1 MKDFLQRIE
10 NLPAKHLLLLA
21 LDQQKRL
28 EKLESAQQEPI
39 AIVGMGCRFPGG
51 AHGPDAFWRLL
62 AESRDAITEIP
73 SDRWDVDSLYDPDPE
88 APGRIATRRGGFLSG
103 VDKFD
108 APFFGISRRE
118 AISMDPQQRLLLET
132 TWEALEHAGVSPK
145 DIAGSQTGFFFGI
158 STADYCQLLFQ
169 GGYEGID
176 PYTATGGAHS
186 IAAGRVAYLLGT
198 HGPAVVIDTSC
209 SSSLVALHLAGQS
222 LRTGEC
228 DLALVGGVNLILS
241 PESTIALSKAHM
253 LSPDGRSKAFD
264 AAADGFA
271 RAEGCGVVAIKLLSR
286 AIADRD
292 NIWSVIRGSA
302 VNHDGRSSGLTAP
315 SGAAQE
321 RLIRQALEAAGIKG
335 PDIQYVEA
343 HGTGTAL
350 GDPIEA
356 HALAAVLGAG
366 RDARNPLY
374 VGSVKTNVGHL
385 EAAAGIA
392 GVIKTALGLQ
402 CGIIPASLH
411 FSKLN
416 PHIELNGV
424 PMVIAAATTEWPP
437 VERRMA
443 GVSSFGFSGTNA
455 HVILE
460 APPRYSRTAA
470 APDANHTLVISARTA
485 TALRALASRYAEY
498 LRSNP
503 DVSLQEMCYT
513 AHVGRSRFERV
524 LALSATSIE
533 ELDGKL
539 ARVAA
544 GDDVAGVEMPSVPPP
559 ANKIALPTYPFEGQ
573 RYWVETRRP
582 QPTPE
587 PSDVDFYK
595 LCWEKKPISSEV
607 TGPASPAAGDPAT
620 GDPAARFPAP
630 PGTVLAIA
638 GRVAAQ
644 FDSLSREH
652 GFDCYEELRPELDR
666 LTFEQITRA
675 LAGCG
680 WRPAYGETI
689 GADELVERFGVL
701 PRHLRLLARMLKILG
716 EEGMLERVGKRWKV
730 LRTPASTDSHTEFPL
745 LQAAYP
751 QFRGEL
757 ELLRRSSSQLA
768 EVLQGRLDPLNV
780 LFPGGAFDTAEAI
793 YEKSAGARVFQTLV
807 QQTVAQ
813 MIEALPADRRIRI
826 LEVGAGTG
834 ATASYVAR
842 ILPATRTEYVFTDI
856 SPLFASRGAEKFREY
871 PFFRYEVLDIGRD
884 PLAQGFRQ
892 QSFDVVI
899 AANCLHA
906 TEDLRASLAHVA
918 ELLAPGGM
926 LVLLEGTL
934 PERWVDVT
942 FGLTD
947 GWWKFTDSG
956 LRGDYPLLSKSGW
969 QKLLTETGFSE
980 ITLLPPDIQSQ
991 QALLIA
997 RAPAA
1002 DREKK
1007 RNWLLIGDASGFA
1020 RQVAATLTERGEQV
1034 EVIGGGD
1041 PLPVDQAAWR
1051 GIVDLASLDVPAAE
1065 DIADLDWDNVHRL
1078 GCERVLALTRLLI
1091 KTGGRL
1097 WVATRGAECVGG
1109 ELMSSAIGSAP
1120 VWGLGRTI
1128 ALEHPDIWGGL
1139 VDLDPAESAE
1149 NQAGLLVDSLTAGDG
1164 EDQIAFRGGVCH
1176 VARLKRCDRPMQA
1189 APRFDPHA
1197 SYLVTGGLGGLG
1209 LIVARW
1215 MAEQGAR
1222 RLILVGRSGIE
1233 RPEQADA
1240 VDRIERLGVSVR
1252 TVRADIADPEAVAQL
1267 FDSIAA
1273 GEPPLKG
1280 VIHAAAA
1287 LSRDNVREM
1296 SPDALREVLRP
1307 KVLGTW
1313 LLHRHTRHLALDF
1326 FCLFSSAASLLG
1338 ASGLA
1343 HYAAANQFL
1352 DALAKYRQG
1361 QGLPALAIE
1370 WGAWDEM
1377 RNASEKQRQEAR
1389 SQGLLPM
1396 PASQALSALGGLL
1409 QSRESCI
1416 AVAAINWRTLRA
1428 VFEVRR
1434 KRPLFDG
1441 IEMPAIKVEAVR
1453 ASEPQW
1459 QKLPAPARESWLANV
1474 VWEEICGVLRIDD
1487 GAPIEFDRGFFEM
1500 GMDSLVSVELK
1511 NRLEARLGRSVP
1523 AMLTFNFPT
1532 VRTLSGHLSK
1542 EFSASATPAA
1552 SGTYAPLN
1560 GAGEVELND
1569 EEVASLLA
1577 SKLKSLAIQKGSHS

>member
-1 MKDFLQRIE
+1 VKDFLQRIE

-21 LDQQKRL
+21 VDQQKRL
-28 EKLESAQQEPI
+28 EKLESAQREPI
-39 AIVGMGCRFPGG
+39 AIVGMGCRFPGRV
-51 AHGPDAFWRLL
+51 HGPDAFWRLL
-62 AESRDAITEIP
+62 EESRDAITDIP
-73 SDRWDVDSLYDPDPE
+73 SDRWDVDSLYDLDPE
-88 APGRIATRRGGFLSG
+88 APGRIATRRGGFLSD

-145 DIAGSQTGFFFGI
+145 DIAGTQTGFFFGI

-198 HGPAVVIDTSC
+198 HGPAVVVDTSC

-315 SGAAQE
+315 NGAAQE

-356 HALAAVLGAG
+356 HALAAVLGVG

-392 GVIKTALGLQ
+392 GVIKTALGLRR
-402 CGIIPASLH
+402 GIIPASLH
-411 FSKLN
+411 FSQLN
-416 PHIELNGV
+416 SHIELNGV
-424 PMVIAAATTEWPP
+424 PMVIAASTTEWPS

-460 APPRYSRTAA
+460 APPRYSRTTV
-470 APDANHTLVISARTA
+470 APDVNHALIISARTA

-498 LRSNP
+498 LASNP
-503 DVSLQEMCYT
+503 DVSLQDVCYT

-533 ELDGKL
+533 ELHGKL
-539 ARVAA
+539 ARIAA
-544 GDDVAGVEMPSVPPP
+544 GDDVPGVEVPSAPPP

-582 QPTPE
+582 QPTSE

-595 LCWEKKPISSEV
+595 LSWEKKPINSGL
-607 TGPASPAAGDPAT
+607 TRPASRAAVDSV
-620 GDPAARFPAP
+620 P
-630 PGTVLAIA
+630 PGTLLAIA
-638 GRVAAQ
+638 ERVAAQ
-644 FDSLSREH
+644 YDSLSREH
-652 GFDCYEELRPELDR
+652 GFDRYKELRPELDR
-666 LTFEQITRA
+666 LTFEQIARA
-675 LAGCG
+675 LAECG
-680 WRPAYGETI
+680 WRPAHGETI
-689 GADELVERFGVL
+689 RAEELVERLGVL
-701 PRHLRLLARMLKILG
+701 PRHLRLLVRMLEILG
-716 EEGMLERVGKRWKV
+716 EEGMLERVGERWRV
-730 LRTPASTDSHTEFPL
+730 LRIPASTDSDIEFPL

-751 QFRGEL
+751 QFSGEL
-757 ELLRRSSSQLA
+757 EMLRRSSNQLA
-768 EVLQGRLDPLNV
+768 DVLQGRLDPLNV

-793 YEKSAGARVFQTLV
+793 YEKSAGSKVFQTLA

-813 MIEALPADRRIRI
+813 MIEALPADRTIRI
-826 LEVGAGTG
+826 LEVGGGTG
-834 ATASYVAR
+834 GTASYVAR
-842 ILPATRTEYVFTDI
+842 ILPLTRTEYVFTDI
-856 SPLFASRGAEKFREY
+856 SPLFAMRGAEKFREY
-871 PFFRYEVLDIGRD
+871 PFFRYEVLDIERD
-884 PLAQGFRQ
+884 PLAQGFAER
-892 QSFDVVI
+892 SFDIVI

-906 TEDLRASLAHVA
+906 TGDLRASLAHVA
-918 ELLAPGGM
+918 QLLAPGGM
-926 LVLLEGTL
+926 LVLLEATL
-934 PERWVDVT
+934 PERWVDIT

-947 GWWKFTDSG
+947 GWWKFTDND

-1002 DREKK
+1002 DREK
-1007 RNWLLIGDASGFA
+1007 RNWLLIGAAGGFV
-1020 RQVAATLTERGEQV
+1020 RQLAVTLTERGEQAV
-1034 EVIGGGD
+1034 VIRGGD
-1041 PLPVDQAAWR
+1041 PVPVDQAAWR
-1051 GIVDLASLDVPAAE
+1051 GIVDLSSLDAPAAE
-1065 DIADLDWDNVHRL
+1065 EMTDPEWDDVPRL

-1091 KTGGRL
+1091 QTGGRL
-1097 WVATRGAECVGG
+1097 WVATRGAQSIGG
-1109 ELMSSAIGSAP
+1109 ELISSAIASAP

-1139 VDLDPAESAE
+1139 VDLDPEESLGR
-1149 NQAGLLVDSLTAGDG
+1149 QAGLLVDALIAGDG

-1176 VARLKRCDRPMQA
+1176 LARLKRCNRPTEA
-1189 APRFDPHA
+1189 TSRFDPHA

-1209 LIVARW
+1209 LVVARW

-1240 VDRIERLGVSVR
+1240 VDRIEHLGASVR
-1252 TVRADIADPEAVAQL
+1252 TVRADIADPEAIARL
-1267 FDSIAA
+1267 FEAIAA
-1273 GEPPLKG
+1273 EEPPLKG

-1287 LSRDNVREM
+1287 LSRDSVQDL

-1313 LLHRHTRHLALDF
+1313 LLHRHTRPLALDF
-1326 FCLFSSAASLLG
+1326 FCLFSSTASLLG
-1338 ASGLA
+1338 AGGLA

-1352 DALAKYRQG
+1352 DAFVTYRQS

-1370 WGAWDEM
+1370 WGTWDEM
-1377 RNASEKQRQEAR
+1377 RTVSEIQRQEYR
-1389 SQGLLPM
+1389 SLGLLPM
-1396 PASQALSALGGLL
+1396 PASRALAALGSLL

-1416 AVAAINWRTLRA
+1416 VVAAINWRTLRA
-1428 VFEVRR
+1428 VFEARR
-1434 KRPLFDG
+1434 KRPLLDG
-1441 IEMPAIKVEAVR
+1441 IEMPAIKLDAARV
-1453 ASEPQW
+1453 SEPQW
-1459 QKLPAPARESWLANV
+1459 QKLPGPAREAWIANV
-1474 VWEEICGVLRIDD
+1474 VWEEICRVLRIED

-1542 EFSASATPAA
+1542 EFTASVIPAA
-1552 SGTYAPLN
+1552 NGTHAPSN
-1560 GAGEVELND
+1560 GGGEAELND

-1577 SKLKSLAIQKGSHS
+1577 SKLKSLTIQKGSHSR

>member
-10 NLPAKHLLLLA
+10 NLPAKHLVLLA

-28 EKLESAQQEPI
+28 EKLESAQREPI

-51 AHGPDAFWRLL
+51 VHGPDAFWRLL
-62 AESRDAITEIP
+62 AESQDAITEIP
-73 SDRWDVDSLYDPDPE
+73 SDRWDVDRLYDPDPE
-88 APGRIATRRGGFLSG
+88 APGRIATRRGGFLSE

-145 DIAGSQTGFFFGI
+145 DIAGTQTGFFFGL

-198 HGPAVVIDTSC
+198 HGPAVVVDTSC

-228 DLALVGGVNLILS
+228 DLALAGGVNLILS

-292 NIWSVIRGSA
+292 NIWSVIRSSA

-315 SGAAQE
+315 NGAAQE

-335 PDIQYVEA
+335 TDIQYVEA

-392 GVIKTALGLQ
+392 GVIKTALGLRR
-402 CGIIPASLH
+402 GIIPASLH
-411 FSKLN
+411 FSQLN

-424 PMVIAAATTEWPP
+424 PMVIAATTTEWPP

-470 APDANHTLVISARTA
+470 APVANHALVISARTA
-485 TALRALASRYAEY
+485 SALRTLASRYAEY

-503 DVSLQEMCYT
+503 DVSLQDMCYT

-544 GDDVAGVEMPSVPPP
+544 GDDVPGIEVPSAPPP

-573 RYWVETRRP
+573 RYWIETGRP

-587 PSDVDFYK
+587 PSEVDFYK

-607 TGPASPAAGDPAT
+607 TRPASPRAGDS
-620 GDPAARFPAP
+620 AP

-644 FDSLSREH
+644 YDSLSREH
-652 GFDCYEELRPELDR
+652 GFDLYHELRLELDR

-675 LAGCG
+675 LAECG
-680 WRPAYGETI
+680 WRPAPAETI
-689 GADELVERFGVL
+689 GADDLVERFGVL
-701 PRHLRLLARMLKILG
+701 PRHLRLLARMLEILG
-716 EEGMLERVGKRWKV
+716 EEGMLEPVGERWKV
-730 LRTPASTDSHTEFPL
+730 LRTPASTDSLTELPL

-757 ELLRRSSSQLA
+757 ELLRRSSSRLA
-768 EVLQGRLDPLNV
+768 EVLQGRLDPLHV
-780 LFPGGAFDTAEAI
+780 LFPGGAFDTAETI

-813 MIEALPADRRIRI
+813 MIEALPADRRVRI
-826 LEVGAGTG
+826 LEVGGGTG
-834 ATASYVAR
+834 GTASYVAR
-842 ILPATRTEYVFTDI
+842 ILPSTRAEYVFTDI

-871 PFFRYEVLDIGRD
+871 PFFRYEVLDIERD
-884 PLAQGFRQ
+884 PLAQGFRE
-892 QSFDVVI
+892 QSFDIVI

-934 PERWVDVT
+934 PERWVDLT

-969 QKLLTETGFSE
+969 QKLLAETGFSE
-980 ITLLPPDIQSQ
+980 ISLLPADLQSQ

-997 RAPAA
+997 RAPARA
-1002 DREKK
+1002 REKK
-1007 RNWLLIGDASGFA
+1007 RNWLLISDAGGFA
-1020 RQVAATLTERGEQV
+1020 RQVAALLTERGEQA
-1034 EVIGGGD
+1034 EVICDGD
-1041 PLPVDQAAWR
+1041 PLPVEQAAWR
-1051 GIVDLASLDVPAAE
+1051 GIADLSSLDVPAAE
-1065 DIADLDWDNVHRL
+1065 DMTDQDWGNVHQL
-1078 GCERVLALTRLLI
+1078 GSERVLALTRLLI
-1091 KTGGRL
+1091 ETGGRL
-1097 WVATRGAECVGG
+1097 WVATRGAQCVGG
-1109 ELMSSAIGSAP
+1109 ELMSSAIASAP

-1139 VDLDPAESAE
+1139 VDLDPAESVE
-1149 NQAGLLVDSLTAGDG
+1149 NQAGLLVDALTAGDG
-1164 EDQIAFRGGVCH
+1164 EDQIALRGGVCH
-1176 VARLKRCDRPMQA
+1176 VARLKRCEGPTQA

-1215 MAEQGAR
+1215 MAAQGAR

-1240 VDRIERLGVSVR
+1240 VERIERLGASVR
-1252 TVRADIADPEAVAQL
+1252 TMRADIADPEAMAQL
-1267 FDSIAA
+1267 FDSIVAE
-1273 GEPPLKG
+1273 EPPLKG

-1287 LSRDNVREM
+1287 LSRDSVQDM

-1307 KVLGTW
+1307 KVLGAW
-1313 LLHRHTRHLALDF
+1313 LLHRQTRHLALDF
-1326 FCLFSSAASLLG
+1326 FCLFSSTASLLG
-1338 ASGLA
+1338 AGGLA

-1352 DALAKYRQG
+1352 DALVKYRQG
-1361 QGLPALAIE
+1361 QRLPALAIE
-1370 WGAWDEM
+1370 WGTWDEM
-1377 RNASEKQRQEAR
+1377 RTVSEMQRQEYR
-1389 SQGLLPM
+1389 SLGLLPM
-1396 PASQALSALGGLL
+1396 PASRALAALGGLL

-1434 KRPLFDG
+1434 RRPLFDG
-1441 IEMPAIKVEAVR
+1441 IEMPAINREAAR

-1474 VWEEICGVLRIDD
+1474 VWEEICRVLRMDD
-1487 GAPIEFDRGFFEM
+1487 GAPIELDRGFFEM

-1532 VRTLSGHLSK
+1532 VRTLSGHLSR
-1542 EFSASATPAA
+1542 EFTASAMPVAN
-1552 SGTYAPLN
+1552 GTSAPLN
-1560 GAGEVELND
+1560 GDGEVELND

-1577 SKLKSLAIQKGSHS
+1577 SKLKSLTIQKGSHSR

>member
-1 MKDFLQRIE
+1 MKDFLHRIE
-10 NLPAKHLLLLA
+10 NLSSKHLLLLA

-28 EKLESAQQEPI
+28 EKLERAQQEPL
-39 AIVGMGCRFPGG
+39 AIVGIGCRFPGG
-51 AHGPDAFWRLL
+51 VHGPNAFWQLL

-73 SDRWDVDSLYDPDPE
+73 GDRWDVDSLFDRDVE
-88 APGRIATRRGGFLSG
+88 APGRIATRHGGFLSD

-132 TWEALEHAGVSPK
+132 SWEALEHAGVSPK

-169 GGYEGID
+169 SGYEGID
-176 PYTATGGAHS
+176 PYTGTGGAHS
-186 IAAGRVAYLLGT
+186 IAAGRVAYILGT
-198 HGPAVVIDTSC
+198 HGPAIVVDTSC

-253 LSPDGRSKAFD
+253 LSPDGRSRAFD
-264 AAADGFA
+264 AAANGFA
-271 RAEGCGVVAIKLLSR
+271 RAEGCGVAAIKLLSH

-292 NIWSVIRGSA
+292 NIWAVIRGSA
-302 VNHDGRSSGLTAP
+302 VNHDGHSSGLTAP
-315 SGAAQE
+315 NGAAQE
-321 RLIRQALEAAGIKG
+321 RLLRQALHAADIKAA
-335 PDIQYVEA
+335 DIQYVEA

-366 RDARNPLY
+366 REERNPLY
-374 VGSVKTNVGHL
+374 VGSVKTNIGHL

-392 GVIKTALGLQ
+392 GVIKTALCLRH
-402 CGIIPASLH
+402 GIIPASLH
-411 FSKLN
+411 FRQLN
-416 PHIELNGV
+416 PHINLNGV
-424 PMVIAAATTEWPP
+424 PLVVAASMTEWPA

-460 APPRYSRTAA
+460 APPGYSPTIA
-470 APDANHTLVISARTA
+470 APEANHVLVISARTA
-485 TALRALASRYAEY
+485 GALRTLANRYAEFIA
-498 LRSNP
+498 SNP
-503 DVSLQEMCYT
+503 DVSLQDACYT
-513 AHVGRSRFERV
+513 AYVGRSRFDRV
-524 LALSATSIE
+524 LALAAASLE
-533 ELDGKL
+533 ELRGKL

-544 GDDVAGVEMPSVPPP
+544 GDDIAGVEMPSAPAP

-573 RYWVETRRP
+573 HYWVETRRP
-582 QPTPE
+582 QPPPE
-587 PSDVDFYK
+587 QSDDFYR
-595 LCWEKKPISSEV
+595 LSWEKKPISSELARHA
-607 TGPASPAAGDPAT
+607 GPAALNS
-620 GDPAARFPAP
+620 AP
-630 PGTVLAIA
+630 PGAVLAIA
-638 GRVAAQ
+638 GSVATQ
-644 FDSLSREH
+644 YDSLSREH
-652 GFDCYEELRPELDR
+652 GFDRYEQLRPELDR

-675 LAGCG
+675 LAECG
-680 WRPAYGETI
+680 WRPARGETI
-689 GADELVERFGVL
+689 GADNFVERFGVQ
-701 PRHLRLLARMLKILG
+701 PRYQRLLARMLDILG
-716 EEGMLERVGKRWKV
+716 EEGILERAGERWNV
-730 LRTPASTDSHTEFPL
+730 LRTPVSDDSHTDFLL

-757 ELLRRSSSQLA
+757 ELLSRSSQLA
-768 EVLQGRLDPLNV
+768 AVLQGRLDPLNV

-813 MIEALPADRRIRI
+813 GIAALPEDRPIRI
-826 LEVGAGTG
+826 LEVGGGTG
-834 ATASYVAR
+834 GTASYVAR
-842 ILPATRTEYVFTDI
+842 IVPSTRTEYVFTDI
-856 SPLFASRGAEKFREY
+856 SPLFAMRGAEKFREY
-871 PFFRYEVLDIGRD
+871 PFFRYEVLDIERD
-884 PLAQGFRQ
+884 PIAQGFAE
-892 QSFDVVI
+892 QSFDIVI

-906 TEDLRASLAHVA
+906 TGDLRVSLAHVA
-918 ELLAPGGM
+918 KLLAPGGM
-926 LVLLEGTL
+926 LVLLESTL
-934 PERWVDVT
+934 PERWVDIT

-947 GWWKFTDSG
+947 GWWKFNDDG

-969 QKLLTETGFSE
+969 QRLLIETGFSE
-980 ITLLPPDIQSQ
+980 ITLLPSDIKSQ

-997 RAPAA
+997 RAPDANR
-1002 DREKK
+1002 DKK
-1007 RNWLLIGDASGFA
+1007 RNWLLIGDKSGFVT
-1020 RQVAATLTERGEQV
+1020 QVAATLTERGEQAV
-1034 EVIGGGD
+1034 VVCDND

-1051 GIVDLASLDVPAAE
+1051 GIVDLSCLDVPAAE
-1065 DIADLDWDNVHRL
+1065 KITDLDWDNVHHF

-1091 KTGGRL
+1091 ETGGRL
-1097 WVATRGAECVGG
+1097 WVATRGAQRVGG
-1109 ELMSSAIGSAP
+1109 ESMSSAIASAP

-1139 VDLDPAESAE
+1139 VDFDPADSAE
-1149 NQAGLLVDSLTAGDG
+1149 NQAGLLVDALMAVDSD
-1164 EDQIAFRGGVCH
+1164 DQIAFRGGIRH
-1176 VARLKRCDRPMQA
+1176 VARLKRCARPTQA
-1189 APRFDPHA
+1189 VPRFEPHA

-1240 VDRIERLGVSVR
+1240 VHRIERLGVSVR
-1252 TVRADIADPEAVAQL
+1252 TVRADIADPETMAQL

-1273 GEPPLKG
+1273 EEPPLKG

-1287 LSRDNVREM
+1287 LSWDSVREM
-1296 SPDALREVLRP
+1296 SPGALHDVLRP

-1313 LLHRHTRHLALDF
+1313 LLHRHTLHLALDF

-1343 HYAAANQFL
+1343 HYAAANEFL

-1377 RNASEKQRQEAR
+1377 RNASEKQRQESR

-1396 PASQALSALGGLL
+1396 PASRALAALGSLL

-1416 AVAAINWRTLRA
+1416 AVASINWRNLRA
-1428 VFEVRR
+1428 VFETRR
-1434 KRPLFDG
+1434 KQPLFDG
-1441 IEMPAIKVEAVR
+1441 IEIPTVKTEASV
-1453 ASEPQW
+1453 SEPQW
-1459 QKLPAPARESWLANV
+1459 QRLPAQAREAWIANV
-1474 VWEEICGVLRIDD
+1474 VWEEICRVLRIDD

-1511 NRLEARLGRSVP
+1511 NRLEARMGRSVP

-1532 VRTLSGHLSK
+1532 VRTLSSYLSR
-1542 EFSASATPAA
+1542 EFTASVMLAA
-1552 SGTYAPLN
+1552 NETHVPSN
-1560 GAGEVELND
+1560 GAGKIEIND
-1569 EEVASLLA
+1569 EEVANLLA
-1577 SKLKSLAIQKGSHS
+1577 SKLKSLTTRKGS

>member
-1 MKDFLQRIE
+1 VKDFLQRIE
-10 NLPAKHLLLLA
+10 NLSSKHLVLLA

-28 EKLESAQQEPI
+28 EKLERAQQEPV
-39 AIVGMGCRFPGG
+39 AIVGIGCRFPGG
-51 AHGPDAFWRLL
+51 VHGPDAFWQLL

-73 SDRWDVDSLYDPDPE
+73 GDRWDVDSLYDLDPE
-88 APGRIATRRGGFLSG
+88 APGRIATRSGGFLCD

-118 AISMDPQQRLLLET
+118 AINMDPQQRLLLET

-169 GGYEGID
+169 GGYGGID

-186 IAAGRVAYLLGT
+186 IAAGRVAYILGT
-198 HGPAVVIDTSC
+198 HGPAIVVDTSC

-292 NIWSVIRGSA
+292 NIWAVMRGSA
-302 VNHDGRSSGLTAP
+302 VNHDGHSSGLTAP
-315 SGAAQE
+315 NGAAQE
-321 RLIRQALEAAGIKG
+321 RLIRQALQAAGIKA

-366 RDARNPLY
+366 RDVRNPLY

-392 GVIKTALGLQ
+392 GVIKTALSLRN
-402 CGIIPASLH
+402 GIIPPSLH
-411 FSKLN
+411 FSQLN
-416 PHIELNGV
+416 PHIDLNGV
-424 PMVIAAATTEWPP
+424 PFVVAAAMTEWPS
-437 VERRMA
+437 VQRRMA

-460 APPRYSRTAA
+460 APPGYNPAIA
-470 APDANHTLVISARTA
+470 VPDANHVLVISARTP
-485 TALRALASRYAEY
+485 TALRTLASHYAEY
-498 LRSNP
+498 LASTP
-503 DVSLQEMCYT
+503 DVSLRDVCYT
-513 AHVGRSRFERV
+513 AHVGRSRFEHV
-524 LALSATSIE
+524 LALPAMSLK
-533 ELDGKL
+533 ELRGKL

-544 GDDVAGVEMPSVPPP
+544 GDDVPGVEIPSAPPP

-573 RYWVETRRP
+573 HYWVETRRP
-582 QPTPE
+582 QPPPE
-587 PSDVDFYK
+587 QSDVDFYK
-595 LCWEKKPISSEV
+595 LSWEKKPVSSEV
-607 TGPASPAAGDPAT
+607 TRPA
-620 GDPAARFPAP
+620 AP
-630 PGTVLAIA
+630 PGTVRAIA
-638 GRVAAQ
+638 GRVAEQ
-644 FDSLSREH
+644 YDSLSLEH
-652 GFDCYEELRPELDR
+652 GFDRYGELRPELDR

-675 LAGCG
+675 LAECG
-680 WRPAYGETI
+680 WRPACGDTI
-689 GADELVERFGVL
+689 GADDLVERFGVQ
-701 PRHLRLLARMLKILG
+701 PRYLRLLARMLEILG
-716 EEGMLERVGKRWKV
+716 EEGMLERVGGRWRV
-730 LRTPASTDSHTEFPL
+730 LRTPASTDSHTEFLL

-757 ELLRRSSSQLA
+757 EMLRRSSSQLA

-793 YEKSAGARVFQTLV
+793 YEKSAGSRVFQTLV

-813 MIEALPADRRIRI
+813 LIEALPADRPIRI
-826 LEVGAGTG
+826 LEVGGGTG
-834 ATASYVAR
+834 GTASYVAR
-842 ILPATRTEYVFTDI
+842 ILPSTRTEYVFTDI
-856 SPLFASRGAEKFREY
+856 SPLFATRGAEKFREY
-871 PFFRYEVLDIGRD
+871 PFFRYEVLDIERD
-884 PLAQGFRQ
+884 PIAQGFAE

-906 TEDLRASLAHVA
+906 TGDLRASLAHVA
-918 ELLAPGGM
+918 HLLAPGGM
-926 LVLLEGTL
+926 LVLLESTL
-934 PERWVDVT
+934 PERWVDIT

-980 ITLLPPDIQSQ
+980 ITLLPPDIHSQ

-1002 DREKK
+1002 NREKK
-1007 RNWLLIGDASGFA
+1007 RNWLLISDASGFA
-1020 RQVAATLTERGEQV
+1020 RQLAATLTERGERV
-1034 EVIGGGD
+1034 VVICGGD

-1051 GIVDLASLDVPAAE
+1051 GIVDLSSLDVPAAE
-1065 DIADLDWDNVHRL
+1065 DMTDVSWDNVHHL
-1078 GCERVLALTRLLI
+1078 GCERVLALTSLLI
-1091 KTGGRL
+1091 ETGGRL
-1097 WVATRGAECVGG
+1097 WVATRGAQCVGG
-1109 ELMSSAIGSAP
+1109 ESMSSAVASAP

-1139 VDLDPAESAE
+1139 VDLDPAASAE
-1149 NQAGLLVDSLTAGDG
+1149 NQAGLLVDALTAADG

-1176 VARLKRCDRPMQA
+1176 VARLKRSGRPAQV
-1189 APRFDPHA
+1189 APRFEPHA
-1197 SYLVTGGLGGLG
+1197 SYLITGGLGGLG
-1209 LIVARW
+1209 LVVARW
-1215 MAEQGAR
+1215 MAEQGAH
-1222 RLILVGRSGIE
+1222 RLILVGRGGIE
-1233 RPEQADA
+1233 RPEQAA
-1240 VDRIERLGVSVR
+1240 AINRIEQLGASVR
-1252 TVRADIADPEAVAQL
+1252 TVRADIADPETTAQL

-1273 GEPPLKG
+1273 EEPPLKG

-1296 SPDALREVLRP
+1296 SPDVLREVLRP

-1313 LLHRHTRHLALDF
+1313 LLHRRTRHLALDF

-1377 RNASEKQRQEAR
+1377 RNSSEKQRQESR
-1389 SQGLLPM
+1389 SRGLLPM
-1396 PASQALSALGGLL
+1396 PASRALAALGDLL
-1409 QSRESCI
+1409 HSRESCVV
-1416 AVAAINWRTLRA
+1416 VAAIKWNTLRA
-1428 VFEVRR
+1428 VFEARR
-1434 KRPLFDG
+1434 KQPLLYG
-1441 IEMPAIKVEAVR
+1441 IEMPAVKAEA
-1453 ASEPQW
+1453 ASVNEPQW
-1459 QKLPAPARESWLANV
+1459 QRLPAPAREAWIANV
-1474 VWEEICGVLRIDD
+1474 VWEEICRVLRIDD

-1511 NRLEARLGRSVP
+1511 NRLEARMGRSVP
-1523 AMLTFNFPT
+1523 ATLTFNFPT
-1532 VRTLSGHLSK
+1532 VRTLSSYLSK
-1542 EFSASATPAA
+1542 ELTASSMAA
-1552 SGTYAPLN
+1552 ANGTDALSN
-1560 GAGEVELND
+1560 GAGKIEPDD
-1569 EEVASLLA
+1569 EEVANLLA
-1577 SKLKSLAIQKGSHS
+1577 SKLKSLITRKGSDSI